1 MSYKVMIPSY
11 IVEEGVNLLKDAGLE
26 VVTLFD
32 EPKEKVLE
40 QLSDYDA
47 ILTRLTKITLY
58 SDTLEGKTDGL
69 KVVGVH
75 GAGVDNI
82 DVDKA
87 TELGIAVIST
97 PEANAE
103 AVAEHTIGLIIA
115 LTKHIVKTD
124 KVTRAGGYEDRDQFV
139 GVNLEGKK
147 LGIVGPG
154 GIGSRVGTKMA
165 KAFDMEVLTYHPG
178 EPSHTVPSEMTLTNN
193 WEGFIKECDVIS
205 LHCPLIP
212 QTEGM
217 VGKEEFRMMKDDAY
231 LINVARGPII
241 DEKALIEALDQGELA
256 GAALDVYEE
265 EPPADDNPLFE
276 MDNVVVT
283 PHTAWLTKET
293 RIKMAVDSAQG
304 IIDVLNG
311 DQPEY
316 IVNPEVF
323 EG

>member
-1 MSYKVMIPSY
+1 MSKKVIVPSY
-11 IVEEGVNLLKDAGLE
+11 IVEEGVNLLKDAGLD
-26 VVTLFD
+26 VATLY
-32 EPKEKVLE
+32 EESKESVLE
-40 QLSDYDA
+40 KLSRCDG
-47 ILTRLTKITLY
+47 ILTRLTKINLS
-58 SDTLEGKTDGL
+58 SDILEEKTSGL

-82 DVDKA
+82 DIEKA
-87 TELGIAVIST
+87 TELGIAVTST

-115 LTKHIVKTD
+115 LTKQIVKTD
-124 KVTRAGGYEDRDQFV
+124 KVTRQGGYEDRDKFV
-139 GVNLEGKK
+139 GINLEGKK

-165 KAFDMEVLTYHPG
+165 NAFDMDVLTYHPG
-178 EPSHTVPSEMTLTNN
+178 EPSHRVPPEMTLTND
-193 WEGFIKECDVIS
+193 WEEFIQDCDIIS

-212 QTEGM
+212 ETEGM
-217 VGKEEFRMMKDDAY
+217 VGEEEFDMMKEDAY
-231 LINVARGPII
+231 LINVARGPIV
-241 DEKALIEALDQGELA
+241 DEEALVDALKKRKLA
-256 GAALDVYEE
+256 GAGLDVFEN
-265 EPPADDNPLFE
+265 EPPADDNPLFD

-311 DQPEY
+311 KEPKY
-316 IVNPEVF
+316 IVNPEVL
-323 EG
+323 ER